1 MSDSLRPM
9 FCSTP
14 GLPVHHHLLEF
25 TQIHVHRV
33 GDATQPS
40 HPLSSPYQNCLNI
53 PSNMF
58 RYFYEATGIGGAH
71 TRMSTTVSADQS
83 IKPFLAAL
91 LPTLAF
97 SLPCQHTQI
106 HIPYRSDQASSR
118 DFAQVTSDF

>member
-1 MSDSLRPM
+1 
-9 FCSTP
+9 
-14 GLPVHHHLLEF
+14 
-25 TQIHVHRV
+25 
-33 GDATQPS
+33 
-40 HPLSSPYQNCLNI
+40 
-53 PSNMF
+53 MF